1 LDFKE
6 VGCKRV
12 DWIDLVQ
19 DETKWRAGSCA
30 KGYELLGYKKWGEAF
45 GYLKSYQIFQDGL
58 CTMDLFTP

>member
-1 LDFKE
+1 LDLKE

-30 KGYELLGYKKWGEAF
+30 EGYELLGNKKWGEAV
-45 GYLKSYQIFQDGL
+45 G
-58 CTMDLFTP
+58 